1 MYWCFHCYDVN
12 NKPRGTCEHC
22 GHLIEEPPGLPQ
34 IERLVW
40 ALRHP
45 DGDRAIL
52 AARRLGALG
61 AHEAVPALWTIARG
75 SPDPYLAAVA
85 LHALIRIEGVL
96 PLQELLEVIAKDGP
110 LLQRQVAQEAIN
122 KTSWRVGA
130 PTRLEA
136 G

>member
-1 MYWCFHCYDVN
+1 MYWCFHCYHVN

-34 IERLVW
+34 IDRLVW

-61 AHEAVPALWTIARG
+61 ANEAVPALWEIMRD

-85 LHALIRIEGVL
+85 LHALIRIEGAMS
-96 PLQELLEVIAKDGP
+96 LQELLESIAKDGP
-110 LLQRQVAQEAIN
+110 LLQRQVAREAIN
-122 KTSWRVGA
+122 KTSWRVSA
-130 PTRLEA
+130 PTTAEA